1 MKQIVVYTIL
11 LVNVFLVSC
20 SSLAANAQSQE
31 EPVFSIRVKNSD
43 DQVSA
48 QYKDNTTIVEIR
60 SPSGIGSTAFTLE
73 SGQMPEEIVA
83 RLHLKGLE
91 ELKLISDQA
100 IVVASIPG
108 SGGLQTQSQ
117 RKVTGNTEQA
127 LRSSDA
133 LWLEIEIVSDSKEI
147 PLEAGYFEI
156 VFPKEFIERSRG
168 LFEIQWIDFF
178 R

>member
-20 SSLAANAQSQE
+20 SSQAANAQSQE
-31 EPVFSIRVKNSD
+31 EPVLSMRVKNSD
-43 DQVSA
+43 DQVSV
-48 QYKDNTTIVEIR
+48 QYRDNTTIIEIK

-83 RLHLKGLE
+83 RLHVKGLE
-91 ELKLISDQA
+91 EFKLMSDQA
-100 IVVASIPG
+100 IVVASIPS

-133 LWLEIEIVSDSKEI
+133 LWLDIAIVSDSKEI

-156 VFPKEFIERSRG
+156 VFPKEFIERSGG